1 VFSLHGSVPDV
12 TPYGSMGRLS
22 MKRWVSVA
30 IVAMTLMS
38 TTGYAA
44 DGVGV
49 CGTIRLGETTVA
61 TARRQRQ
68 PAYDGFPYVW
78 PCPSLF
84 RCQRDQARLS
94 MPPVRLLASRF
105 VGVWRYRSASG
116 GPL

>member
-1 VFSLHGSVPDV
+1 MSVRFRRGGAVFSCTDRSRMSPLWG
-12 TPYGSMGRLS
+12 MGRLS

-61 TARRQRQ
+61 MLHNAPVIT
-68 PAYDGFPYVW
+68 
-78 PCPSLF
+78 LF
-84 RCQRDQARLS
+84 ANGAAIT
-94 MPPVRLLASRF
+94 LLLDTGAQMTVLAPDAAERI
-105 VGVWRYRSASG
+105 
-116 GPL
+116 